1 MVGKALLVSIIS
13 SVDVQAPFVIVH
25 LSVALVPTGTP
36 VTVEVLDV
44 GVVMVAVPVTTVHKP
59 VPVTGALP
67 ASVKFPLLQIV

>member
-1 MVGKALLVSIIS
+1 M
-13 SVDVQAPFVIVH
+13 
-25 LSVALVPTGTP
+25 
-36 VTVEVLDV
+36 TVEVPDV

>member
-1 MVGKALLVSIIS
+1 VVGKALLVSITS

-25 LSVALVPTGTP
+25 RSVAVVPTGTP
-36 VTVEVLDV
+36 VTVEVGDE
-44 GVVMVAVPVTTVHKP
+44 GVVTVAVPVTTVHKP

>member
-1 MVGKALLVSIIS
+1 MVGKALLVSITS

-44 GVVMVAVPVTTVHKP
+44 GVVMVAVPLTTVHAP

>member
-1 MVGKALLVSIIS
+1 MGKALLVSITS

-36 VTVEVLDV
+36 VTVEVGDE

-59 VPVTGALP
+59 VPITGALP
-67 ASVKFPLLQIV
+67 ASVKLELLQFD

>member
-1 MVGKALLVSIIS
+1 MVGKALLVSITS

-36 VTVEVLDV
+36 VIVEVGDE
-44 GVVMVAVPVTTVHKP
+44 GVVIVAVPVTTLHAP

-67 ASVKFPLLQIV
+67 ASVKFPLLHFD